1 MNPFDLRGP
10 EFLLFY
16 LLLGVVVLALQY
28 AAQRVFESRDDAPPR
43 LVDPYMIAALRGGG
57 RSAVHVGIMSLLDR
71 GLLIFEDKHLA
82 PAENASS
89 DSVDHPLEKAI
100 MQCAGG
106 HPKPF
111 EVGGDMLGQDCR
123 SMEDAL
129 KAGGLLADSAAWS
142 RRILICA
149 FCVLLLLTVVGVKTE
164 IAHARGHSNTQFMQI
179 LFVGFCFV
187 SVLIVRK
194 RRTQFGDQTLSGLK
208 ALCSDLSNRAFTFQP
223 GSQTRELMMI
233 AAVFGV
239 ERVPPGAFPYPV
251 GFFRSPSKSGTVD
264 GSGCGGGGG
273 GGCGGGCGGGGCGG
287 CGA

>member
-28 AAQRVFESRDDAPPR
+28 AAQRVFESREDAPPR

-71 GLLIFEDKHLA
+71 GLLVFEDKHLA

-100 MQCAGG
+100 MQCAGS

-111 EVGGDMLGQDCR
+111 EVGASIAGEISQP
-123 SMEDAL
+123 MEDAL
-129 KAGGLLADSAAWS
+129 KAGGLLADSEAWS
-142 RRILICA
+142 RRILLCGL
-149 FCVLLLLTVVGVKTE
+149 CVLLLLAVVWVKTE
-164 IAHARGHSNTQFMQI
+164 IAHARGHSNTQLMQF
-179 LFVGFCFV
+179 LFVVFCFA
-187 SVLIVRK
+187 SVIIVRK
-194 RRTQFGDQTLSGLK
+194 RRTQFGDQTLSGLQ
-208 ALCSDLSNRAFTFQP
+208 ALCGDLSNRAATFEP
-223 GSQTRELMMI
+223 GRQTRELMML

-239 ERVPPGAFPYPV
+239 ERVPAGAFPYPV
-251 GFFRSPSKSGTVD
+251 GFFRDPRQHVTVD
-264 GSGCGGGGG
+264 RSSCGGSSCGGGGG
-273 GGCGGGCGGGGCGG
+273 GGCGG